1 MGGET
6 NTGELHRAG
15 NPGGFATNADFGVSA
30 TGGAGR
36 SASRVVGRNKALLFV
51 RVDGDRQE
59 SRNGWSAARDDES
72 LAAGREG
79 RPILTESQ
87 QEI

>member
-1 MGGET
+1 MSLGRPT
-6 NTGELHRAG
+6 SPWRRL
-15 NPGGFATNADFGVSA
+15 PGADFGVSA

-59 SRNGWSAARDDES
+59 SRVGWSAARDDES
-72 LAAGREG
+72 LAAVRKG
-79 RPILTESQ
+79 RPILT
-87 QEI
+87 